1 MTESSTEHHHA
12 QAPADPA
19 DPDAAPAEAAET
31 PRRPAWRR
39 AAASVLATAAVGSA
53 AGVPF

>member
-1 MTESSTEHHHA
+1 MTESPTEHHHA
-12 QAPADPA
+12 PAPADPA
-19 DPDAAPAEAAET
+19 DPAAAPAEAAET

-39 AAASVLATAAVGSA
+39 AAASVLGTAAVGSA